1 MAKKKGKFNCTTC
14 GRTFGMAAHLGRH
27 MSTVHARAG
36 RRTGRMAGLKLIPQ
50 PTHGPMVDV
59 MAGMLG
65 EFTARRAELS
75 AQRATLDSQAAALDR
90 VIAAFGGHVAS
101 VKVHRGGRRRRAAQD
116 TPLPAH
122 ILRVLR
128 AHRRPMAI
136 KAVTA
141 AVLKAGYKSK
151 NKELPKT
158 VGKYL
163 AKLPG
168 VVKVARGVFRLK

>member
-1 MAKKKGKFNCTTC
+1 MAKKKGKFTCATC
-14 GRTFGMAAHLGRH
+14 GRIFGMAAHLGRH

-36 RRTGRMAGLKLIPQ
+36 RPKAHRSRVKPIPH
-50 PTHGPMVDV
+50 PTHGPLINV
-59 MAGMLG
+59 MADMLY
-65 EFTARRAELS
+65 EFTARRAELA

-90 VIAAFGGHVAS
+90 VIAAFGKPAAA
-101 VKVHRGGRRRRAAQD
+101 KVRRGGHQRRAAQE
-116 TPLPAH
+116 TSLPAH

-163 AKLPG
+163 ARLPG
-168 VVKVARGVFRLK
+168 VIRVARGVFRLK